1 MWSSSGMS
9 KSCAGMVLLYN
20 QLVAR
25 RAVWGTDPAVPLL
38 IPKISSEHFGL
49 EKGKTSMYFI

>member
-1 MWSSSGMS
+1 MS

-38 IPKISSEHFGL
+38 IPEISSEHFGL
-49 EKGKTSMYFI
+49 EEGKTSMYFI